1 MIEQP
6 APVHS
11 TSPPDAPTPSAEP
24 TAAPASD
31 PGSARSDRSWPAGLA
46 CVGAGALVAFS
57 LPPWGWWP
65 LAFVGLAIF
74 SLMLANRSGR
84 SRAARAWLFTAAWLA
99 PGMGWMWFLS
109 APGYLVAVA
118 VYAGYHALAVG
129 TLVPPGRRRWLALP
143 LAMTL
148 AEALRFCFPFGG
160 VPLASLAISQ
170 SPGGLVPIVRVGG
183 ALLLTWATVQ
193 LSCGFAALYE
203 AVQLRRSHRSRE
215 ARAQET
221 IAATSLAAVLLLV
234 LLAAV
239 APKGSPAPGANHL
252 DVAYVQGGGPQGT
265 HASETDAHEVFLR
278 HLEATRTLQPGV
290 DMVVWPENVVDVDT
304 FATSAEK
311 DQIAAE
317 AARLDA
323 PILVGV
329 TEDVPGE
336 NAFLNA
342 QVVVLPS
349 GDVSSRYDKVRRVP
363 FGEYMPLRSLL
374 KSLGAP
380 TDEVP
385 RDAQA
390 GSGPAVLDTPDGRM
404 AVVISWEV
412 FFGGRAREGVEHG
425 GELLLNPTNGSSYTG
440 TILQTQQVASSRLRA
455 IETGRWEVQV
465 SPTGFSAFV
474 TPTGDVLK
482 RSGVSEQRVEIHSV
496 ELRQGRTL
504 YVRIGDKP
512 YVALAALGALVLV
525 VLTRRERRRAVA
537 P

>member
-6 APVHS
+6 APAESV
-11 TSPPDAPTPSAEP
+11 PPPEAPPATDEP
-24 TAAPASD
+24 AAAASD
-31 PGSARSDRSWPAGLA
+31 ATPDGRSDRSWPAGLA

-74 SLMLANRSGR
+74 SLLLANRSAR
-84 SRAARAWLFTAAWLA
+84 SRAARTWLFVAAWLA

-109 APGYLVAVA
+109 APGYVAAVA
-118 VYAGYHALAVG
+118 IYAGYHAAAVAL
-129 TLVPPGRRRWLALP
+129 LVPPGRRRWLALP

-170 SPGGLVPIVRVGG
+170 SAGGLVPIVRVGG

-193 LSCGFAALYE
+193 LSCGLAALYE

-215 ARAQET
+215 ARGKET
-221 IAATSLAAVLLLV
+221 IAAISLAAVLALV
-234 LLAAV
+234 VIAAV
-239 APKGSPAPGANHL
+239 APKGSAAPGANHL
-252 DVAYVQGGGPQGT
+252 DIAYVQGGGPQGT
-265 HASETDAHEVFLR
+265 HASETDAHEVFQR
-278 HLEATRTLQPGV
+278 HLDATRTLQPGV
-290 DMVVWPENVVDVDT
+290 DMVVWPENVVDVDN
-304 FATSAEK
+304 FATSSERQ
-311 DQIAAE
+311 QIAAE

-363 FGEYMPLRSLL
+363 FGEYMPMRGLL
-374 KSLGAP
+374 KALGAP

-385 RDAQA
+385 RDAKA

-412 FFGGRAREGVEHG
+412 FFGGRAREGVKHG

-474 TPTGDVLK
+474 TPTGEVLD
-482 RSGVSEQRVEIHSV
+482 RSSVSERRVETRSV

-504 YVRIGDKP
+504 YVRIGDIP
-512 YVALAALGALVLV
+512 FVAVAALGALVLV
-525 VLTRRERRRAVA
+525 GLTRRERRAALR
-537 P
+537 